1 MNIIKTTLILA
12 ISLWLNINCTGQIIQ
27 QSGYIYSEIGG
38 MISAMPGDSGNHYM
52 TPNVTQLTTWENA
65 LTNLLLDDY
74 QTASDSVNQLGY
86 ELVNFTDTTFQPTRT
101 YYILRAASTNQW
113 GTYVYYPDYCRPVVI
128 QSPHAKK
135 DANTG
140 HQGIH
145 VFKKTDALFY
155 MVSGTH
161 RCNSSSL
168 SSCTGTTTSCSST
181 SQAYPVSDLAHNTL
195 SIFQKTTE
203 VLLNQFNNT
212 YFIQLHGFTKKT
224 TDPYLILSNGTQ
236 VTPSLD
242 YLSIFKDKL
251 FEADTSLTFK
261 IAHIDLNWTRLR
273 GFWNTQGRLINGSSD
288 ACTAYAT
295 SSQGRFFHVE
305 QERLKLRAD
314 VTGWNKIAYAVSNT
328 FACVMTA
335 VEEIQP
341 KEILKLYPNPTY
353 NTVTIESKTYNIEY
367 EDIRIFNLLGKEI
380 TGSVHVNYENAHRV
394 KIDLSAVPSGMYIV
408 QIKNNTVKVLKH

>member
-1 MNIIKTTLILA
+1 MNIIKTTIILA
-12 ISLWLNINCTGQIIQ
+12 ISFWLNVNCTGQIIQ
-27 QSGYIYSEIGG
+27 KSGHIYSEIGG
-38 MISAMPGDSGNHYM
+38 MISAMPGDSSNQYM
-52 TPNVTQLTTWENA
+52 TPNATQLATWENA

-101 YYILRAASTNQW
+101 YYILRAASTNHW

-168 SSCTGTTTSCSST
+168 SSCTGTTTSCSSN
-181 SQAYPVSDLAHNTL
+181 SQAYPISDLAHNTL

-236 VTPSLD
+236 VVPSLD

-288 ACTAYAT
+288 ACIANAT

-314 VTGWNKIAYAVSNT
+314 VTGWNKIAYAVNNT

-341 KEILKLYPNPTY
+341 KETLKLYPNPTY
-353 NTVTIESKTYNIEY
+353 NTVTIESKTYNIKH

-380 TGSVHVNYENAHRV
+380 TGSVRVSYENAHRI
-394 KIDLSAVPSGMYIV
+394 KIDLSAMSSGMYIV